1 MLKTKRLDL
10 IEEYIVERGS
20 VSLDELVE
28 KFKVSKN
35 TIRRDVNDLIEG
47 EISRK
52 YMAVFP

>member
-28 KFKVSKN
+28 KFNVSK
-35 TIRRDVNDLIEG
+35 
-47 EISRK
+47 K
-52 YMAVFP
+52 YN